1 MKCGVFF
8 SKIIVACAALLSFHS
23 AAWAT
28 SISLSGNYTYQY
40 SGSYVVMSAD
50 KISNNTSGGYSGT
63 LRMELWAFSTPYT
76 GASQTGYK
84 LATYQLPQQL
94 NGGQYYSNVS
104 SGSVAATYPPSGT
117 WYISLLIGEYT
128 TSGWTTATYGNFSN
142 VMTCSGGYCT
152 TGTTPTTTT
161 ITSTQKDCLFNWA
174 ENNYPALFSPSRP
187 ASGNYGNYYYRYY
200 SSPSGYLA
208 VSSSDN
214 HFYYYGS
221 LTSWTWLDL
230 GLVSTWLSQTG
241 CQ

>member
-1 MKCGVFF
+1 MKMKCGVFF

-94 NGGQYYSNVS
+94 NGGQYYANVS

-128 TSGWTTATYGNFSN
+128 ASGWTTATYGNFSN

-161 ITSTQKDCLFNWA
+161 LPRRKRLPVQLGGKQL
-174 ENNYPALFSPSRP
+174 PALFAQPPSLGELRQLLLP
-187 ASGNYGNYYYRYY
+187 LLLKPERLSGGFFQRQ
-200 SSPSGYLA
+200 SFLLLRFT
-208 VSSSDN
+208 
-214 HFYYYGS
+214 H
-221 LTSWTWLDL
+221 
-230 GLVSTWLSQTG
+230 LVDMA
-241 CQ
+241 